1 MDAAPARAMGR
12 AAAVCGASEPTGED
26 MSCCGDASRASRIR
40 LLPEVLYPPTTL
52 LIVHPADTCVIS
64 CTPLAREPE
73 RRQAVRGLGIAGA
86 TRVRAAT
93 TAMQM
98 IPMTSIA
105 TTYMSPE
112 AKLRYFL
119 RYFSSTSTEQISP
132 DSAGPFTSFDP
143 VGFAILLL
151 PRWSTTFSRKRTGAW
166 SAINRHLKDAGLSTS

>member
-12 AAAVCGASEPTGED
+12 AAAVCGASEPPGED

-112 AKLRYFL
+112 AKLPVMSL
-119 RYFSSTSTEQISP
+119 R
-132 DSAGPFTSFDP
+132 
-143 VGFAILLL
+143 
-151 PRWSTTFSRKRTGAW
+151 
-166 SAINRHLKDAGLSTS
+166 